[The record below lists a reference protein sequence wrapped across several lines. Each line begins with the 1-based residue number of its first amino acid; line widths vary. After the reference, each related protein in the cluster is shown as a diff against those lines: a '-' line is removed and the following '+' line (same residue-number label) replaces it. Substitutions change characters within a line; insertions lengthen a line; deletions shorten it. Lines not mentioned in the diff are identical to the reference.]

1 MISVRGV
8 EKDDGVIRSLARLSG
23 TSLFGVFVG
32 IVVIV
37 VVVFLIT
44 TGGLELGSSNDDGE
58 GLGASE
64 QVEDEVTGEDAG
76 NAAYGA
82 AGDAIQQGEPFQ
94 FGDLRLAV
102 TSIRRSAVVS
112 EGRDTVEAIE
122 QFATV
127 LLTVR
132 NDSEASVSLAGRLQL
147 LDVQGR
153 IFSPDAEATAAVALR
168 DESRRDGLVVDLQ
181 PGLETDLVVVFQ
193 VPEQDERFRL
203 RLSGGYVDVE
213 LDH

>member
-1 MISVRGV
+1 MIRA
-8 EKDDGVIRSLARLSG
+8 LARLSG
-23 TSLFGVFVG
+23 TSLFAIFVG

-37 VVVFLIT
+37 VVIFLIAS
-44 TGGLELGSSNDDGE
+44 GGVDLGSSDDDG
-58 GLGASE
+58 GVLGAIE
-64 QVEDEVTGEDAG
+64 QAADEDEDEDAG
-76 NAAYGA
+76 DADADDSPAVASGA
-82 AGDAIQQGEPFQ
+82 ARQDEAFQ

-102 TSIRRSAVVS
+102 TDLRLSTLVS

-132 NDSEASVSLAGRLQL
+132 NTSDAPVSLGGRLLL
-147 LDVQGR
+147 LDGRGR

-168 DESRRDGLVVDLQ
+168 DESRRDGLVVALQ

-193 VPEQDERFRL
+193 VPELAENLRL

-213 LDH
+213 LDR

>member
-1 MISVRGV
+1 M
-8 EKDDGVIRSLARLSG
+8 
-23 TSLFGVFVG
+23 
-32 IVVIV
+32 
-37 VVVFLIT
+37 
-44 TGGLELGSSNDDGE
+44 
-58 GLGASE
+58 
-64 QVEDEVTGEDAG
+64 
-76 NAAYGA
+76 
-82 AGDAIQQGEPFQ
+82 
-94 FGDLRLAV
+94 
-102 TSIRRSAVVS
+102 
-112 EGRDTVEAIE
+112 
-122 QFATV
+122 
-127 LLTVR
+127 TVR

>member
-1 MISVRGV
+1 
-8 EKDDGVIRSLARLSG
+8 
-23 TSLFGVFVG
+23 VG

-37 VVVFLIT
+37 VVIFLIAS
-44 TGGLELGSSNDDGE
+44 GGVDLGSSDDDG
-58 GLGASE
+58 GVLGASE
-64 QVEDEVTGEDAG
+64 QGEDEDAG
-76 NAAYGA
+76 DADADDSPAAASGA
-82 AGDAIQQGEPFQ
+82 ARQDEAFQ

-102 TSIRRSAVVS
+102 TDLRLSTLVS

-132 NDSEASVSLAGRLQL
+132 NTSDAPVSLGGRLLL
-147 LDVQGR
+147 LDGRGR

-168 DESRRDGLVVDLQ
+168 DESRRDGLVVVLQ

-193 VPEQDERFRL
+193 VPDLAENLRL

-213 LDH
+213 LDR

>member
-1 MISVRGV
+1 MIRA
-8 EKDDGVIRSLARLSG
+8 LARLSG
-23 TSLFGVFVG
+23 TSLFAIFVG

-37 VVVFLIT
+37 VVIFLIAS
-44 TGGLELGSSNDDGE
+44 GGVDLGSSDDDG
-58 GLGASE
+58 GVLGAIE
-64 QVEDEVTGEDAG
+64 QAADEDEDAG
-76 NAAYGA
+76 DADADDSPAVASGA
-82 AGDAIQQGEPFQ
+82 ARQDEAFQ

-102 TSIRRSAVVS
+102 TDLRLSTLVS

-132 NDSEASVSLAGRLQL
+132 NTSDAPVSLGGRLLL
-147 LDVQGR
+147 LDGRGR

-168 DESRRDGLVVDLQ
+168 DESRRDGLVVALQ

-193 VPEQDERFRL
+193 VPELAENLRL

-213 LDH
+213 LDR

>member
-1 MISVRGV
+1 MIRA
-8 EKDDGVIRSLARLSG
+8 LARLSG
-23 TSLFGVFVG
+23 TTLFAIFVG

-37 VVVFLIT
+37 VVIFLIA
-44 TGGLELGSSNDDGE
+44 TGGVDLGSSDDDG
-58 GLGASE
+58 GVLGASE
-64 QVEDEVTGEDAG
+64 QVEDEAADENAEDGPAEDSS
-76 NAAYGA
+76 GA
-82 AGDAIQQGEPFQ
+82 TSSAPQQDEAFD
-94 FGDLRLAV
+94 FGDLRIAV
-102 TSIRRSAVVS
+102 TDLRLSTIVS

-132 NDSEASVSLAGRLQL
+132 NTSDAPVSLSSRLLL
-147 LDVQGR
+147 LDGRGR

-168 DESRRDGLVVDLQ
+168 DDSRRDGLVVALQ

-193 VPEQDERFRL
+193 VPEQAENFRL

-213 LDH
+213 LDR